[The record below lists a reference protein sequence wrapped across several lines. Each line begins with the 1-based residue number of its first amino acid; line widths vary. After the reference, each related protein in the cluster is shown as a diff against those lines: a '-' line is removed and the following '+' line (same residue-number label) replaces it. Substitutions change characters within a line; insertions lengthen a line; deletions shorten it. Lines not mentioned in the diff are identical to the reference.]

1 MAYRVG
7 WSDRRMDRAMGNL
20 LRAGAL
26 LSGTVV
32 LAGAL
37 VFLVQSG
44 HAPAVYS
51 GRLATRPALAAM
63 DSRSVIQ
70 LGLVLLIAT
79 PIARVLLAFVAFT
92 LSRDRVYMLIS
103 GIVLAVLAASLAVG
117 LGANWGKLG
126 TA

>member
-1 MAYRVG
+1 
-7 WSDRRMDRAMGNL
+7 MDRAMGNL

-26 LSGTVV
+26 LSGAVV

-37 VFLVQSG
+37 VFLAQSG
-44 HAPAVYS
+44 TAPAVYS
-51 GRLATRPALAAM
+51 GRLATRPALAAL
-63 DSRSVIQ
+63 DSRAVIQ

-103 GIVLAVLAASLAVG
+103 GIVLAVLATSLAGG
-117 LGANWGKLG
+117 LAGG
-126 TA
+126 